1 MPLNC
6 CLISSISL
14 ETTALH
20 VLVSEEMTSGAAE
33 CYIKNMLCRILIMNL
48 RAELP
53 SIMSFGKLLA
63 MCAAPLEILL

>member
-1 MPLNC
+1 
-6 CLISSISL
+6 
-14 ETTALH
+14 
-20 VLVSEEMTSGAAE
+20 MTSGAAE